1 MGGALAK
8 LTPPRLGRIVPR
20 VRLYRLL
27 DAAFES
33 SAVWIGAPAGSGKT
47 TALVAYLVASKKPL
61 VWYRVDAGDLDL
73 ATFFYSLA
81 QSVPGKPRK
90 QPLPVFGPEYAQQP
104 LPFAR
109 RFFRAYY
116 ERLPA
121 ASILAFDDLQV
132 AAATLLPDILAIAI
146 EELPPDS
153 RVAFSSREQVPGAY
167 AGLRANNRLAL
178 VDERALRF
186 DDAEADALLNT
197 RLGEGVNASIRH
209 AAQQSA
215 QGWAAGLVLLSEQAA
230 QGESFSARG
239 PAPSAQAL
247 FDYFANEVFERMSAP
262 ERHFMQVTALVPEV
276 SPEEAVAMTGRDDA
290 QELLDAFCQ
299 RQLFVTRLAG
309 RSPRYQY
316 HDLFRAF
323 LLTRLQQNLPAGE
336 LRATR
341 LRAAEAMLA
350 AGRIEA
356 AVGLFTVAEAWERAA
371 EQLERQARSLLQQG
385 RRATLLGLVQALPQQ
400 IAGQSPWLDYWLGV
414 ASMIDDAATACG
426 HLERAYAGFAA
437 ASDRPA
443 MSLTAAQAVLA
454 IHMSWGSHVG
464 TATWLERLD
473 QTTCAATHLGTGD
486 RLRVATAVVRSAG
499 MTATYRVNEASV
511 AAVVET
517 AVAMLEA
524 SDSTAIDVNDRL
536 VAADALQEHASA
548 LNSAELFER
557 VVAAV
562 TPALS
567 DPALT
572 PWAKC
577 HWLVSFGAVSG
588 RRFPYRK
595 EHFPYATAEDAL
607 QDAWR
612 LATLH
617 DLPNLRFAATCSL
630 IGDAR
635 AAGNDEQCA
644 QLVARLQAEYDP
656 AQPTQTCNFF
666 FQQTSQ
672 FGVQGD
678 YPAALT
684 AVVSAEEAA
693 TRAQLPLSEWWSLR
707 ASRAQILI
715 ALGRCDEAS
724 ALLSKHAPQYSGLF
738 LQVFQILGA
747 TAQWLGAA
755 ADAPGRVEAL
765 RALLAAMREAG
776 WANYMTT
783 IPAVVSQVWGEALE
797 HGIERH
803 FIVAAIRR
811 RKLRPPNAYAAAW
824 PWPVRVRLLGPLQI
838 ERNDAPLPFGAKTQK
853 KPLELLKLLASA
865 PHRAVDT
872 QQIMTWLWPEADS
885 ESARTALD
893 VTVHRLRKI
902 LGVDAALAL
911 TAGKL
916 QLAAELVWVDA
927 AAFEHWVDEAQRRL
941 DAQPGL
947 PEANILAERL
957 FADYRGRL
965 GSDDDPAPWSIGPR
979 ERLHQKFLQLAGS
992 LGRFHE
998 VRQDFARALAVY
1010 RRGLA
1015 EDQLAEELYRG
1026 LIRCQLAQGEPA
1038 AALHTFRSCRE
1049 ILSVVLG
1056 VSPAPATLALVSKIR
1071 RPAA

>member
-1 MGGALAK
+1 MVQRA
-8 LTPPRLGRIVPR
+8 
-20 VRLYRLL
+20 RLYRLF

-33 SAVWIGAPAGSGKT
+33 SAVWVGAPAGSGKT
-47 TALVAYLVASKKPL
+47 TALVDYLAARGKPL

-81 QSVPGKPRK
+81 QSLPGRQRK
-90 QPLPVFGPEYAQQP
+90 QPLPIFGPEYAPQP

-121 ASILAFDDLQV
+121 ASILAFDDLHV
-132 AAATLLPDILAIAI
+132 AAATLLPDIVAIAV
-146 EELPPDS
+146 EELPPDL
-153 RVAFSSREQVPGAY
+153 RIACISREEIPGAY
-167 AGLRANNRLAL
+167 AALRANNRFAR
-178 VDERALRF
+178 VDGRALRF
-186 DDAEADALLNT
+186 DDAEADALLHA
-197 RLGEGVNASIRH
+197 RLGEGFDASICR
-209 AAQQSA
+209 AAQRSA
-215 QGWAAGLVLLSEQAA
+215 QGWAAGLVLLSEQVA

-239 PAPSAQAL
+239 PPPYGEAL
-247 FDYFANEVFERMSAP
+247 FDYFASEVFERMSDP

-276 SPEEAVAMTGRDDA
+276 SPEEAVAMTGRQDA
-290 QELLDAFCQ
+290 QDLLEAFCQ

-323 LLTRLQQNLPAGE
+323 LLTRLQQNLAAGE
-336 LRATR
+336 LRVFR
-341 LRAAEAMLA
+341 LRAAEAVLA
-350 AGRIEA
+350 AGQIEA
-356 AVGLFTVAEAWERAA
+356 AVVLFTAAEAWERVA
-371 EQLERQARSLLQQG
+371 EQLEHRARTLLQQG
-385 RRATLLGLVQALPQQ
+385 RRATLLGFVQAMPQRV
-400 IAGQSPWLDYWLGV
+400 AGQSPWLDYWLGV
-414 ASMIDDAATACG
+414 ATMIDDAATACR
-426 HLERAYAGFAA
+426 HLERAYQGFAA
-437 ASDRPA
+437 AADRPA
-443 MSLTAAQAVLA
+443 MSLAAAQAVLA
-454 IHMSWGSHVG
+454 IHMSWGTHVG

-473 QTTCAATHLGTGD
+473 QTAPVASTLVASD
-486 RLRVATAVVRSAG
+486 RLRVATAVVRAAG

-524 SDSTAIDVNDRL
+524 GDSAAIDVNDRL

-548 LNSAELFER
+548 LNSAELFQR
-557 VVAAV
+557 IVGAM
-562 TPALS
+562 TPVLS
-567 DPALT
+567 DPAVT

-577 HWLVSFGAVSG
+577 HWLISFGAVSG

-595 EHFPYATAEDAL
+595 ERFPYATAEAAL
-607 QDAWR
+607 EDAWR
-612 LATLH
+612 LATEH
-617 DLPNLRFAATCSL
+617 GLPNLRFAATWSL
-630 IGDAR
+630 IAVARGTGD
-635 AAGNDEQCA
+635 DEQCA
-644 QLVARLQAEYDP
+644 RLVARLQTEYDP
-656 AQPTQTCNFF
+656 AQPTQTSNFF
-666 FQQTSQ
+666 FQQASQ
-672 FGVQGD
+672 FGVHGD
-678 YPAALT
+678 YPAGLAAL
-684 AVVSAEEAA
+684 VSAEEAA
-693 TRAQLPLSEWWSLR
+693 TRAQLPLSEWWSLH
-707 ASRAQILI
+707 ASRAQMLI
-715 ALGRCDEAS
+715 ALDRCDEAI
-724 ALLSKHAPQYSGLF
+724 ALLSEHAPQYSGLF
-738 LQVFQILGA
+738 LQVLQILGA
-747 TAQWLGAA
+747 TAQWLAGAA
-755 ADAPGRVEAL
+755 GTAGRVEPL
-765 RALLAAMREAG
+765 RALLAAVREAG
-776 WANYMTT
+776 WSNYMTM
-783 IPAVVSQVWGEALE
+783 IPGVVSQVWGEALE
-797 HGIERH
+797 HGIERP

-811 RKLRPPNAYAAAW
+811 RKLRPPNAYSPAW

-838 ERNDAPLPFGAKTQK
+838 ERDDAPLAFGAKTQK

-865 PHRAVDT
+865 PHRAVDA
-872 QQIMTWLWPEADS
+872 QQITAWLWPQADS
-885 ESARTALD
+885 ESARTSLD

-902 LGVDAALAL
+902 LGIDEALVL

-941 DAQPGL
+941 DAHPGL
-947 PEANILAERL
+947 PEANGLAERL

-965 GSDDDPAPWSIGPR
+965 GGDDEPAPWSIGPR

-998 VRQDFARALAVY
+998 VRRDLVRALAIY

-1038 AALHTFRSCRE
+1038 AALHTFRSCRQ

-1071 RPAA
+1071 QPAT